1 MVLVLSRKVDEQ
13 IVIDDRIV
21 VTVLRIR
28 GDTVRLGFEAP
39 SDVTVYRK
47 EVDEAIKNG
56 NERLGVMARLSG
68 QREFHGDRTDTL
80 RADET
85 SQAEGE

>member
-1 MVLVLSRKVDEQ
+1 MVLVLSRKVNEQ

-39 SDVTVYRK
+39 KDVAVHRV
-47 EVDEAIKNG
+47 EVHEAIKNSNVG
-56 NERLGVMARLSG
+56 LGAMAGPSG
-68 QREFHGDRTDTL
+68 RREFHGDRTDTS
-80 RADET
+80 RANET
-85 SQAEGE
+85 SQGGGE